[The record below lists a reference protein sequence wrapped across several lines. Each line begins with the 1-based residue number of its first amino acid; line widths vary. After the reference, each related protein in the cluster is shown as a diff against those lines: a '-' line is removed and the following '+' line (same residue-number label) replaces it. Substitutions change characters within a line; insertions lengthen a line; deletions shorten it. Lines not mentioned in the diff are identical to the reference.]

1 MNINRFENKLQ
12 SILSKLRVGRR
23 LAISV
28 VVLVLPLT
36 VLGYIYVQSK
46 IYAAQTAQL
55 EKNAA
60 DYLTPL
66 DSFMRHTAEH
76 RGMSNLYLNGNQS
89 VLPKLRELEEKIK
102 KDLTDLESKNGLV
115 NAQIKAQEKTA
126 AIKSAWTTLKN
137 EILYLSPAASFSR
150 HTALIKQAL
159 ELNNII
165 TKTSILILDTTP
177 ETWYLVDA
185 TALHGTALAEKIGVL
200 RGFATGLV
208 QKGTAEPS
216 EQITI
221 ATQIASVNEEFDAVK
236 RSLSGVYT
244 YAPNLNS
251 EINPKVSSTE
261 SKLRTFLAYAESLSR
276 GETLTISAPA
286 FFALGTAALDEQN
299 QLRDTSIGIFHR
311 LLNSMVTKLVFAQWL
326 AVLMII
332 SIVLIALLIA
342 FITVR
347 SVTNP
352 VGLLTGVVDRLAKG
366 DNDAR
371 ANLDTPDEIGT
382 LARQFDTMMDE
393 RLAVQEAI
401 QKENNQLNDSILAL
415 LQAVAQLARRD
426 LTIKMPVTE
435 DVTGTL
441 SDALNLLSSE
451 TAKVLQDVSNI
462 SADVTSASLKVQQQS
477 DAVMVVAA
485 NERRE
490 VELTATSLAAAA
502 QAMDDIA
509 ELAKI
514 CNIAADNAIETTAI
528 ALQTVNGT
536 VGGINSIRDTIR
548 ETEKRIKRLGERS
561 QEISGVVSLINS
573 IAERTHI
580 LALNASMHAAS
591 AGEAGRGFAVVA
603 DEVQRLAENSRQAT
617 AQIATMV
624 NNIQSETSET
634 VSTMNTAI
642 SQVVE
647 GSKLAE
653 QAGEQMK
660 RTQETTATLVASVQK
675 IAHSSQEQAKAS
687 NELLTRAKAI
697 QTSSQETSTKLE
709 EQTTD
714 TNNLVEYAK
723 SLLGAVRLFKLPA

>member
-1 MNINRFENKLQ
+1 M
-12 SILSKLRVGRR
+12 
-23 LAISV
+23 
-28 VVLVLPLT
+28 LVIPLI
-36 VLGYIYVQSK
+36 VLGYVYVQSK
-46 IYAAQTAQL
+46 IEAAHTAQL

-66 DSFMRHTAEH
+66 DQFMRHTAEH

-89 VLPKLRELEEKIK
+89 MLPKLREVEEKIK

-126 AIKSAWTTLKN
+126 AIKSAWSTLKN
-137 EILYLSPAASFSR
+137 EILYLSPADSFAR

-159 ELNNII
+159 ELNNIV

-185 TALHGTALAEKIGVL
+185 TALHGATLAEKIGVL
-200 RGFATGLV
+200 RGFATGLI
-208 QKGTAEPS
+208 QKGTSEPS

-261 SKLRTFLAYAESLSR
+261 TKLRTFLSYAESLSR

-326 AVLMII
+326 AILMII
-332 SIVLIALLIA
+332 GIVLLALLIA

-393 RLAVQEAI
+393 RLAVQDAI

-485 NERRE
+485 
-490 VELTATSLAAAA
+490 
-502 QAMDDIA
+502 
-509 ELAKI
+509 
-514 CNIAADNAIETTAI
+514 
-528 ALQTVNGT
+528 
-536 VGGINSIRDTIR
+536 
-548 ETEKRIKRLGERS
+548 
-561 QEISGVVSLINS
+561 
-573 IAERTHI
+573 
-580 LALNASMHAAS
+580 
-591 AGEAGRGFAVVA
+591 
-603 DEVQRLAENSRQAT
+603 
-617 AQIATMV
+617 
-624 NNIQSETSET
+624 
-634 VSTMNTAI
+634 
-642 SQVVE
+642 
-647 GSKLAE
+647 
-653 QAGEQMK
+653 
-660 RTQETTATLVASVQK
+660 
-675 IAHSSQEQAKAS
+675 
-687 NELLTRAKAI
+687 
-697 QTSSQETSTKLE
+697 
-709 EQTTD
+709 
-714 TNNLVEYAK
+714 
-723 SLLGAVRLFKLPA
+723 

>member
-1 MNINRFENKLQ
+1 MNIIRYENKLQ
-12 SILSKLRVGRR
+12 GILSKLRVGRR

-28 VVLVLPLT
+28 VVLVFPLT
-36 VLGYIYVQSK
+36 ILGYVYVQSK
-46 IYAAQTAQL
+46 IEAAQTAKH
-55 EKNAA
+55 EKDGA
-60 DYLTPL
+60 DYLKPL
-66 DSFMRHTAEH
+66 DQFMRHTAEH
-76 RGMSNLYLNGNQS
+76 RGLSNLYLKGNQS
-89 VLPKLRELEEKIK
+89 ILPKIREVEEKVQ
-102 KDLTDLESKNGLV
+102 KDLTDLEAKNSLV
-115 NAQIKAQEKTA
+115 DAQLKAKEKTA
-126 AIKSAWTTLKN
+126 AIKSAWSTLRN
-137 EILYLSPAASFSR
+137 EVTYLAPEDSFSR

-159 ELNNII
+159 ELNNNI
-165 TKTSILILDTTP
+165 TKSSILIADTTP
-177 ETWYLVDA
+177 ETWYLMDA
-185 TALHGTALAEKIGVL
+185 TALHGAILAEKIGVL
-200 RGFATGLV
+200 RGFATGLI
-208 QKGTAEPS
+208 QKGSAEPS

-221 ATQIASVNEEFDAVK
+221 ATQIASVNEEFEAVK
-236 RSLSGVYT
+236 RSLSSVYI
-244 YAPNLNS
+244 YAPNLNA

-261 SKLRTFLAYAESLSR
+261 IKLRTFLSYAEALSR
-276 GETLTISAPA
+276 GETLTITPPE

-299 QLRDTSIGIFHR
+299 RLRDTSIGVFHH
-311 LLNSMVTKLVFAQWL
+311 LLNDIVAKHVFAEWL
-326 AVLMII
+326 AILLIVG
-332 SIVLIALLIA
+332 IVLLALLTA
-342 FITVR
+342 FVTVR

-352 VGLLTGVVDRLAKG
+352 VGLLTGVVDQLAKG

-371 ANLDTPDEIGT
+371 ANMDTPDEIGT

-393 RLAVQEAI
+393 RQAVQEAI

-426 LTIKMPVTE
+426 LTVKMPVTE

-477 DAVMVVAA
+477 DAVMIVAA
-485 NERRE
+485 NEQRE

-502 QAMDDIA
+502 QAMDNIS

-514 CNIAADNAIETTAI
+514 CNTAADNAIESTAI

-634 VSTMNTAI
+634 VTTMNTAI

-697 QTSSQETSTKLE
+697 QTSSQETSTKLA